1 MRLRVIPNALLLSL
15 ILVVTLF
22 MVALAE
28 DYTIPLMV
36 DGKAYTITVHVD
48 NGEVTGATSDST
60 KVQVGKPAK
69 VVKAV
74 DAKQEEGNDHSIGGA
89 IANKSANLRSGPGT
103 NYLVAGS
110 VQAGQALKVV
120 GKNQAGSWVKLED
133 GKWIA
138 AFLVVNA
145 PANLPIAE
153 AAAPASAPSTVVA
166 SNPTPQQPKPQAAGV
181 PIWRTASVQTCGDF
195 EWKVVDVRT
204 TKETWHYDEKTVAR
218 GQYLIVYVEI
228 KNVGPGT
235 SDLESSSAPRLNG
248 RGYDFDPSWDAAW
261 MMTGGH
267 NVTWNDYNPGE
278 VITVVAGFDVQ
289 PGDGYTFGMANCG
302 QSVTI
307 GAWDQIVKGVIRAN

>member
-1 MRLRVIPNALLLSL
+1 MRLRIIPNALILSL
-15 ILVVTLF
+15 ILIGTLF

-28 DYTIPLMV
+28 DYTIPLVV
-36 DGKAYTITVHVD
+36 DGKAYTITVRVD
-48 NGEVTGATSDST
+48 GGEVTGATSDSA
-60 KVQVGKPAK
+60 KIQVGKPA
-69 VVKAV
+69 VVK
-74 DAKQEEGNDHSIGGA
+74 EEGSAHSTGGA
-89 IANKSANLRSGPGT
+89 TANKAANLRSGPGT
-103 NYLVAGS
+103 DYPVAGR
-110 VQAGQALKVV
+110 VQAGQAIKVV
-120 GKNQAGSWVKLED
+120 GKNQDGSWVKLED

-138 AFLVVNA
+138 AFLVANA
-145 PANLPIAE
+145 PANLPVAE
-153 AAAPASAPSTVVA
+153 TAAPASAPSTVVA
-166 SNPTPQQPKPQAAGV
+166 SNPTPQQPKPQAAGAL
-181 PIWRTASVQTCGDF
+181 IWRTSSVQTCGDF

>member
-48 NGEVTGATSDST
+48 GGEVTGATSDST
-60 KVQVGKPAK
+60 KVQVSKPTK
-69 VVKAV
+69 VMKAV

-89 IANKSANLRSGPGT
+89 TANKSANLRSGPGT

-133 GKWIA
+133 GKLIA

-145 PANLPIAE
+145 PTNLPIAE
-153 AAAPASAPSTVVA
+153 AAAPESVASPVVA
-166 SNPTPQQPKPQAAGV
+166 NNPTPQQPKPQAAGA

-302 QSVTI
+302 QSVMI